1 MEIYE
6 RTKLV
11 ITEFDVE
18 DVITTSG
25 ISPVDPDPTDPTSS
39 TDPPPLDPYEGG
51 FFWQK
56 IRISGC
62 SLYKR

>member
-6 RTKLV
+6 RARLTV
-11 ITEFDVE
+11 TEFDVE

-25 ISPVDPDPTDPTSS
+25 ISPVDPDPTDPTSP

-51 FFWQK
+51 FFW
-56 IRISGC
+56 
-62 SLYKR
+62 

>member
-6 RTKLV
+6 RAQLA

-25 ISPVDPDPTDPTSS
+25 ASPVDPTDPVSP

-51 FFWQK
+51 FFW
-56 IRISGC
+56 
-62 SLYKR
+62 